1 MTRGLVIHAGKISLW
16 LDWLVIYCVALKQQV
31 LTSDKTSFLKGKKH
45 FSRLCQMSCFG
56 SRGSPD
62 YLLSVNIM
70 QILCRSAW
78 HIKARLH
85 VSSQGNDTA
94 GKTIVTTTLLYL
106 WVWRPFI
113 SLQPLMFRQS
123 LAEVKR
129 ETEIKT
135 LWRSIIQFYS
145 FFQVERDSLVVCIGL
160 CPWNPQ
166 LVLVGWVDCLVLF
179 KRAII

>member
-1 MTRGLVIHAGKISLW
+1 MFGLVSYLLCCFK
-16 LDWLVIYCVALKQQV
+16 
-31 LTSDKTSFLKGKKH
+31 TTSFNKWQDIISKGKKC
-45 FSRLCQMSCFG
+45 FSCLCQMSCFG
-56 SRGSPD
+56 SWGSPD
-62 YLLSVNIM
+62 YLVSVNIM

-85 VSSQGNDTA
+85 VSSQGNDIA
-94 GKTIVTTTLLYL
+94 GETIVTTTLLYL
-106 WVWRPFI
+106 WVWWPFI
-113 SLQPLMFRQS
+113 SLQPMMFRQS

-160 CPWNPQ
+160 CPCNLQ
-166 LVLVGWVDCLVLF
+166 LVLGLVDCLVLF
-179 KRAII
+179 KKAII